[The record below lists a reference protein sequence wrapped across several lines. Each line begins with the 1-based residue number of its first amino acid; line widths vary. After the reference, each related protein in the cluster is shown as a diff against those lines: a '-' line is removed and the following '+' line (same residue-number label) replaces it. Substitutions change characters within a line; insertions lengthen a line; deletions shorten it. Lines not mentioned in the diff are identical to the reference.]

1 MPDYRLLEYGLA
13 AMWVFFVFA
22 WGACLGSLINVLVYR
37 LPLGIGVVTPPSRCP
52 ACQTKLTWRENVP
65 VLGWLM
71 LKGRCRF
78 CRSHISAEYPLV
90 ELLVGGLWVG
100 LFALYYLVPVG
111 TQFLGIPIDRIR
123 PDWVLTDA
131 WNGWPRTTW
140 PMFLAL
146 MLLVASLVAMTL
158 TDLKTFTIPLVL
170 PWFAT
175 IVGVLFHTLGGVLNP
190 SGLFRVAPG
199 WAWAIPT
206 PGGAAP
212 ATPGAWWWIGAVGG
226 AVVGLAIANALLQ
239 FKLIRRSFDDY
250 AEWEKANYPEPA
262 AAATPDPSAQA
273 APERPGEYL
282 VGEHAGAGV
291 RTVLIFTLVWLGAI
305 VIGAALGAAIGPRA
319 GLAPWWGLLAGTI
332 TGPVIAALV
341 CRERAPAATPADP
354 TQTLAQSQTAAPDM
368 WIAYPHARR
377 EMLKE
382 LIFLTPCIALALLGG
397 LLAQRLVGL
406 TPPTPPMWLLALT
419 GSLMGYL
426 IGGGVVW
433 AIRILGSLGFGKE
446 AMGLGDVHL
455 MAAVGAVAGWITAS
469 LAVPIAAVVGL
480 YWFIISAVMNRP
492 AGRAMPFGPYLAIA
506 SVLVILGRPAIE
518 LGLNWL
524 LATGVDTARLTLP

>member
-52 ACQTKLTWRENVP
+52 ACETKLTWRENVP

-78 CRSHISAEYPLV
+78 CRSRISGEYPLV
-90 ELLVGGLWVG
+90 ELLVGVLWVS

-111 TQFLGIPIDRIR
+111 TRLLGVPIDQIR
-123 PDWVLTDA
+123 PEWAMADA
-131 WNGWPRTTW
+131 WTGWPRTTW
-140 PMFLAL
+140 PMFAAL
-146 MLLVASLVAMTL
+146 LLLVASLVAMTL

-175 IVGVLFHTLGGVLNP
+175 IVGVSLHTLGGVLNP
-190 SGLFRVAPG
+190 EGLMRVAPG

-212 ATPGAWWWIGAVGG
+212 ATPGAWWWIGATLGG
-226 AVVGLAIANALLQ
+226 VLGLGVANLLLH

-250 AEWEKANYPEPA
+250 ADWERATYPQAVEA
-262 AAATPDPSAQA
+262 ARAEHDRE
-273 APERPGEYL
+273 APGDRPGEYL
-282 VGEHAGAGV
+282 VGEHAGSGV
-291 RTVLIFTLVWLGAI
+291 RSVVVFAGVWLGAI
-305 VIGAALGAAIGPRA
+305 VVGGAAGAVIGPRA
-319 GLAPWWGLLAGTI
+319 GIAPWWGVLVGAVGGPILAAVLGR
-332 TGPVIAALV
+332 GSAAGV
-341 CRERAPAATPADP
+341 ATQGAAGASSPTEASAPE
-354 TQTLAQSQTAAPDM
+354 M

-382 LIFLTPCIALALLGG
+382 LIFLTPCLALGLLGG
-397 LLAQRLVGL
+397 LLAQRAVGL
-406 TPPTPPMWLLALT
+406 APPTPPMWLLTLS

-433 AIRILGSLGFGKE
+433 GIRILGSLGFGKE

-480 YWFIISAVMNRP
+480 YWFVISAVMNRP
-492 AGRAMPFGPYLAIA
+492 AGRAMPFGPYLAVA

-524 LATGVDTARLTLP
+524 LATGVDVSRLTLP